1 MARRKIRALRAEE
14 LDLWKKVVEQAVPL
28 HREIPEAGEKPS
40 LTRPVVARKPAVPQF
55 RLGEKAKPKPLP
67 HITAPGIREH
77 VASQPLQMD
86 WKQHK
91 KMKRGRIRPEA
102 RIDLHGMTI
111 AQAHPAL
118 SRFILD
124 ASANGLRL
132 VLVITGKGKSRPDTG
147 PIPERHGV
155 LRHQVPHWLH
165 NAPLKQH
172 VLQITEAHVSHGGQG
187 AYYVYLRR
195 SR

>member
-1 MARRKIRALRAEE
+1 MVRRKIRALRKEE
-14 LDLWKKVVEQAVPL
+14 LELWKKVVEQAEPL
-28 HREIPEAGEKPS
+28 HREMPEVGEKSS
-40 LTRPVVARKPAVPQF
+40 LARPVVTKRPPVPQF
-55 RLGEKAKPKPLP
+55 RLGEKAKPKLPP
-67 HITAPGIREH
+67 HITAPSIREH
-77 VASQPLQMD
+77 VASQPVQMD

-91 KMKRGRIRPEA
+91 KMKQGRIRPEA

-118 SRFILD
+118 GRFILD
-124 ASANGLRL
+124 ASTNGLRL
-132 VLVITGKGKSRPDTG
+132 VLVITGKGKTKPNTG